1 MDDNGPVG
9 PSLRRPA
16 LSTRKG
22 KQKVML
28 NTDFGE
34 PLDKLCPK
42 CGSAHLIHSVEA
54 QAVRFPYGPGDV
66 LMATVDVQ
74 VPVTTC
80 GACGDAWTD
89 ARAESVRE
97 EAVLQRL
104 AELKA

>member
-1 MDDNGPVG
+1 MGDNGQAG
-9 PSLRRPA
+9 PSPRPPA
-16 LSTRKG
+16 LNTRKG
-22 KQKVML
+22 KSKVML

-42 CGSAHLIHSVEA
+42 CGSANLVHSVET

-66 LMATVDVQ
+66 LMATVDVR

-104 AELKA
+104 NELKA

>member
-1 MDDNGPVG
+1 M
-9 PSLRRPA
+9 
-16 LSTRKG
+16 
-22 KQKVML
+22 ML

-42 CGSAHLIHSVEA
+42 CGSANLVHSVET
-54 QAVRFPYGPGDV
+54 QPVRFPYGPGEV